1 MSAMSAT
8 PRIASRPGSSRVL
21 RTAAVAAL
29 ALLNAACATL
39 SDRDHARAERIAAS
53 LRSTV
58 VDCAREDACAR
69 PSPLRE
75 LGVRAATQAT
85 YDRAAP
91 SDAGGDADGDGETSR
106 DPSALSAQR
115 VSSAPMTNA
124 AEAKSE
130 GDAMVD
136 ASLAQTAV
144 AKTGREDRDDIPSE
158 IPGALANA
166 PASDIGDAGSLGAK
180 SVAGPPHYAL
190 ILDYGQDALL
200 ARLDLIR
207 GAQRSIDIQTY
218 IYDEDDAGRLVL
230 DELLAAAR
238 RGVKVRVL
246 VDQLA
251 ALRHVDTLTALSAAH
266 VNFEMRL
273 YNPVL
278 GRARF
283 SYPMYAFATL
293 CCFRRL
299 NQRMHN
305 KLMVVDD
312 LVAITGGRNYQDD
325 YYDWSPKFNFRDR
338 DLLIAGPVVPQMT
351 RNFEAY
357 WSAPLSTP
365 LTKLSDVGR
374 MLLREG
380 APPLRHPQPAQPR
393 RIEAIG
399 RDADDAELI
408 RTRLADAAIPVR
420 GVRFIADLPDKHHE
434 VDENGGPPSERMR
447 DMIESARERVLLQTP
462 YLVLSKPAQRMFYRL
477 QKREKP
483 PRVVVS
489 TNSLAATDAFIP
501 YALSYK
507 YKRRYLRDFKF
518 EIHEFKPFPQDA
530 PIDLEATGT
539 VGVQWR
545 EDGSASV
552 LGSGRGSGAGGS
564 RSPDRPTPL
573 AREYSALRYSKRG
586 ANERVPLLRGGV
598 RFGLHAKSLVIDER
612 IGVIGTHNFDPRGEN
627 YNTESALAIEDPT
640 FAKALAA
647 SIERD
652 ASPANAWTI
661 ARRDKARYF
670 SGLEYSLA
678 KITEY
683 LPVFDFWPVRY
694 ATSYE
699 FVPGPDCPT
708 PMSPR
713 DPEFRRCYEP
723 VGDFPEVDPLK
734 RPLTRIFTAFGAGLA
749 PIL

>member
-1 MSAMSAT
+1 V
-8 PRIASRPGSSRVL
+8 IAL
-21 RTAAVAAL
+21 RLLTVALL
-29 ALLNAACATL
+29 ALVNAACATL
-39 SDRDHARAERIAAS
+39 SDRDHARAERIAVS

-58 VDCAREDACAR
+58 IDCARDDACAQ
-69 PSPLRE
+69 PSSLRD
-75 LGVRAATQAT
+75 LGVRAAAQSLYDHANSTGAASESGASPAETAADVVDGGMRGDDAQSSEIAAGVASSSAVSPPDAT
-85 YDRAAP
+85 AARVAAIGSAP
-91 SDAGGDADGDGETSR
+91 SASET
-106 DPSALSAQR
+106 DTKAA
-115 VSSAPMTNA
+115 NA
-124 AEAKSE
+124 ATADAIAADATASTASAKS
-130 GDAMVD
+130 A
-136 ASLAQTAV
+136 
-144 AKTGREDRDDIPSE
+144 
-158 IPGALANA
+158 
-166 PASDIGDAGSLGAK
+166 
-180 SVAGPPHYAL
+180 AGPPHYAL

-200 ARLDLIR
+200 ARLNLIR
-207 GAQRSIDIQTY
+207 SAQRSIDVQTY
-218 IYDEDDAGRLVL
+218 IYDEDDAGHLIL
-230 DELLAAAR
+230 DELLTAAR
-238 RGVKVRVL
+238 RGVKVRLL

-251 ALRHVDTLTALSAAH
+251 ALRRVDTLVALSAAH

-283 SYPMYAFATL
+283 SYPMYAFATI

-305 KLMVVDD
+305 KLIVVDD

-325 YYDWSPKFNFRDR
+325 YYDWSPKYNFRDR
-338 DLLIAGPVVPQMT
+338 DILIAGAVVPEMT

-357 WSAPLSTP
+357 WSARLTKP
-365 LTKLSDVGR
+365 LTKLSDIGR
-374 MLLREG
+374 TLLREG
-380 APPLRHPQPAQPR
+380 APPMQHPEPAQPR
-393 RIEAIG
+393 RIEAIS
-399 RDADDAELI
+399 RDADDADLI
-408 RTRLADAAIPVR
+408 RTRLTDVAMPVR
-420 GVRFIADLPDKHHE
+420 GVRFIADLPIKHHTYD
-434 VDENGGPPSERMR
+434 DEGGPPSQRMR
-447 DMIESARERVLLQTP
+447 DMIESAQTRVLLQTP
-462 YLVLSKPAQRMFYRL
+462 YLVMSKPAQRMFERL
-477 QKREKP
+477 QQREQP

-518 EIHEFKPFPQDA
+518 EIYEFKPFPQDA

-539 VGVQWR
+539 VGLEWR
-545 EDGSASV
+545 ADGSVSL
-552 LGSGRGSGAGGS
+552 LGGSGS

-586 ANERVPLLRGGV
+586 ANERVPLMRDGV

-612 IGVIGTHNFDPRGEN
+612 LGVIGTHNFDPRGEN
-627 YNTESALAIEDPT
+627 YNTEAALAIEDPT
-640 FAKALAA
+640 FARALAA

-652 ASPANAWTI
+652 TAPANAWMI

-670 SGLEYSLA
+670 SGLEYTLA
-678 KITEY
+678 KVTEY
-683 LPVFDFWPVRY
+683 LPLFDFWPVRY

-699 FVPGPDCPT
+699 FKPGPDCPA

-713 DPEFRRCYEP
+713 NPEFRRCYEP
-723 VGDFPEVDPLK
+723 VGDFPEVDALK

>member
-1 MSAMSAT
+1 MN
-8 PRIASRPGSSRVL
+8 PL
-21 RTAAVAAL
+21 RFAFV
-29 ALLNAACATL
+29 ALLGLTNVACATL
-39 SDRDHARAERIAAS
+39 SDRDHARAERIAVS

-58 VDCAREDACAR
+58 VECVRDDACAR

-75 LGVRAATQAT
+75 LGVRAMAQSM
-85 YDRAAP
+85 YDRAETNDIASP
-91 SDAGGDADGDGETSR
+91 RTEQTAGTTGETA
-106 DPSALSAQR
+106 PTPIASA
-115 VSSAPMTNA
+115 
-124 AEAKSE
+124 
-130 GDAMVD
+130 DATVV
-136 ASLAQTAV
+136 AQTAADIAVETAVSDTSAINHRSTTESV
-144 AKTGREDRDDIPSE
+144 AEARERD
-158 IPGALANA
+158 AANA
-166 PASDIGDAGSLGAK
+166 AQASSK
-180 SVAGPPHYAL
+180 SAAGPPHYAL

-218 IYDEDDAGRLVL
+218 IYDEDDAGHLIL
-230 DELLAAAR
+230 DELLIAAR

-251 ALRHVDTLTALSAAH
+251 AFRRAETLTALSVAH
-266 VNFEMRL
+266 ANFDMRL

-283 SYPMYAFATL
+283 SYPMYAFATI

-305 KLMVVDD
+305 KLLVVDD

-338 DLLIAGPVVPQMT
+338 DILIAGPVVAEMT
-351 RNFEAY
+351 RNFDAY
-357 WSAPLSTP
+357 WAAPLTTP

-374 MLLREG
+374 ALMREG
-380 APPLRHPQPAQPR
+380 ASPLEPFEPEQPR
-393 RIEAIG
+393 RIEAIS
-399 RDADDAELI
+399 RDADDADLI
-408 RTRLADAAIPVR
+408 RTRLVDAAIPVR
-420 GVRFIADLPDKHHE
+420 GVHFIADVPMKHHE
-434 VDENGGPPSERMR
+434 DDENGGPPSQRMR
-447 DMIESARERVLLQTP
+447 DMIESAQTRVLLQTP
-462 YLVLSKPAQRMFYRL
+462 YLVMSKPAQRMFHRL
-477 QKREKP
+477 QQRERP

-489 TNSLAATDAFIP
+489 TNSLASTDAFIP

-507 YKRRYLRDFKF
+507 YKRRYLRDYKF
-518 EIHEFKPFPQDA
+518 EIYEYKPFPQDA

-539 VGVQWR
+539 VGVEWR
-545 EDGSASV
+545 EDGSAAVLGGSGM
-552 LGSGRGSGAGGS
+552 LGSGSGS

-586 ANERVPLLRGGV
+586 ANERVPLKRGGV

-612 IGVIGTHNFDPRGEN
+612 LGVIGTHNFDPRGEN
-627 YNTESALAIEDPT
+627 YNTESAIAIEDPA
-640 FAKALAA
+640 FARALTA

-652 ASPANAWTI
+652 MAPVNAWMI
-661 ARRDKARYF
+661 ARRDKAKYF

-683 LPVFDFWPVRY
+683 LPLFDFWPVRY

-699 FVPGPDCPT
+699 FKPGPECLE

-713 DPEFRRCYEP
+713 NPEFRRCYEP
-723 VGDFPEVDPLK
+723 VGDFPEVDAFK

>member
-1 MSAMSAT
+1 MNA
-8 PRIASRPGSSRVL
+8 L
-21 RTAAVAAL
+21 RFTVVALL
-29 ALLNAACATL
+29 ALTNVACATL
-39 SDRDHARAERIAAS
+39 SDRDHARAERIAVS
-53 LRSTV
+53 LRSTI

-75 LGVRAATQAT
+75 LGVRAIQQSM
-85 YDRAAP
+85 YDRAETN
-91 SDAGGDADGDGETSR
+91 DAASPRIEKTTRAEGET
-106 DPSALSAQR
+106 
-115 VSSAPMTNA
+115 
-124 AEAKSE
+124 
-130 GDAMVD
+130 
-136 ASLAQTAV
+136 
-144 AKTGREDRDDIPSE
+144 
-158 IPGALANA
+158 A
-166 PASDIGDAGSLGAK
+166 PASIALAEASVIVETAAKAAGSDTSANTDRSTTDTIAEARALDVASAAQTSGK
-180 SVAGPPHYAL
+180 SAAGPPHYAL

-218 IYDEDDAGRLVL
+218 IYDEDDAGHLIL
-230 DELLAAAR
+230 DELLIAAR

-251 ALRHVDTLTALSAAH
+251 AFRRVDTLTALSVAH
-266 VNFEMRL
+266 ANFEMRL

-283 SYPMYAFATL
+283 SYPMYAFATI

-305 KLMVVDD
+305 KLLVVDD
-312 LVAITGGRNYQDD
+312 VVAITGGRNYQDD

-338 DLLIAGPVVPQMT
+338 DILIAGTVVPEMT
-351 RNFEAY
+351 QNFEAY
-357 WSAPLSTP
+357 WTAPLTKP

-374 MLLREG
+374 ALMREG
-380 APPLRHPQPAQPR
+380 AAPLQHREPMNPR
-393 RIEAIG
+393 RIEAIS
-399 RDADDAELI
+399 RDADDADLI
-408 RTRLADAAIPVR
+408 RTRLVDAAIPVR
-420 GVRFIADLPDKHHE
+420 GVHFIADLPLKHHE
-434 VDENGGPPSERMR
+434 YDEYGGPPSQRMR
-447 DMIESARERVLLQTP
+447 DMIESAQTRVLLQTP
-462 YLVLSKPAQRMFYRL
+462 YLVLSKPAQRMFHRL
-477 QKREKP
+477 QQRERP

-489 TNSLAATDAFIP
+489 TNSLASTDAFIP

-507 YKRRYLRDFKF
+507 YKRRYLRDYKF
-518 EIHEFKPFPQDA
+518 EIYEYKPFPQDA
-530 PIDLEATGT
+530 PVDLEATGT
-539 VGVQWR
+539 VDVEWR
-545 EDGSASV
+545 EDGSTAVLSGSGM
-552 LGSGRGSGAGGS
+552 LGSGRGIGSGS

-586 ANERVPLLRGGV
+586 ANERVPLKRGGV

-612 IGVIGTHNFDPRGEN
+612 LGVIGTHNFDPRGEN
-627 YNTESALAIEDPT
+627 YNTESAVAIEDPA
-640 FAKALAA
+640 FARALTE

-652 ASPANAWTI
+652 TAPANAWMI

-699 FVPGPDCPT
+699 FKPGPECPE

-713 DPEFRRCYEP
+713 NPEFRRCYEP
-723 VGDFPEVDPLK
+723 VGDFPEVDAFK

>member
-1 MSAMSAT
+1 MNAL
-8 PRIASRPGSSRVL
+8 RIAV
-21 RTAAVAAL
+21 VALLAL
-29 ALLNAACATL
+29 ANVACATL
-39 SDRDHARAERIAAS
+39 SDRDYARAERIAVS

-58 VDCAREDACAR
+58 VDCEREDACAR
-69 PSPLRE
+69 PSPLRA
-75 LGVRAATQAT
+75 LGVRAAEQAT
-85 YDRAAP
+85 YDRAFDRSLSPDATAREAAESTATPP
-91 SDAGGDADGDGETSR
+91 SDSQRDANESAEAEKRR
-106 DPSALSAQR
+106 D
-115 VSSAPMTNA
+115 SAPANIAETA
-124 AEAKSE
+124 AESE
-130 GDAMVD
+130 TANDTANDAR
-136 ASLAQTAV
+136 
-144 AKTGREDRDDIPSE
+144 G
-158 IPGALANA
+158 
-166 PASDIGDAGSLGAK
+166 AGSIGAK

-251 ALRHVDTLTALSAAH
+251 AMRRVDTLTALSATH

-283 SYPMYAFATL
+283 SYPMYAFATI

-357 WSAPLSTP
+357 WVAPLSKP
-365 LTKLSDVGR
+365 LTKLSDVAR
-374 MLLREG
+374 MLMREG
-380 APPLRHPQPAQPR
+380 APPLLHPAPAQPR

-408 RTRLADAAIPVR
+408 RTRLVDAAISVR

-434 VDENGGPPSERMR
+434 IDENGGPPSEQMR
-447 DMIESARERVLLQTP
+447 DMIESARSRVLLQTP
-462 YLVLSKPAQRMFYRL
+462 YLVLSEPAQRMFRRL
-477 QKREKP
+477 QKRENP

-518 EIHEFKPFPQDA
+518 EIYEFKPFPQDA

-539 VGVQWR
+539 VGLQWR

-552 LGSGRGSGAGGS
+552 FGSGRGSGAGGS

-598 RFGLHAKSLVIDER
+598 RFGLHAKSMVIDDR

-627 YNTESALAIEDPT
+627 YNTEAALAIEDPA
-640 FAKALAA
+640 FAQLLAA

-652 ASPANAWTI
+652 IAPANAWMI

-683 LPVFDFWPVRY
+683 LPLFDFWPMRY

-699 FVPGPDCPT
+699 FVPGPECPA